1 MDLKNKVMKSRRIIK
16 VEVPKEIWDAEM
28 SIWNM
33 FANKD
38 IFGAWMKSIQ
48 KAVNQMNK
56 K

>member
-1 MDLKNKVMKSRRIIK
+1 MESRRIIK

-38 IFGAWMKSIQ
+38 IFGAWMKSILNV
-48 KAVNQMNK
+48 VNQMSK

>member
-1 MDLKNKVMKSRRIIK
+1 MNKKIKIIQ
-16 VEVPKEIWDAEM
+16 VSVPKEIWDAEM

-33 FANKD
+33 FANRD

-48 KAVNQMNK
+48 DVVNQMSK